1 MKEREELE
9 RYLREIERRRG
20 SVFNIEEIC
29 FDKQIAFI
37 TDPAPFKTAC
47 CGGRAGK
54 TVADAVYLLQAAR
67 SRPRGVALYLTL
79 SRINAKKLVWP
90 ELLELNRRYK
100 LGGKVNESDLSIQF
114 DNGSFIYVSGAS
126 TRDEIE
132 KFRGLPL
139 ILCIIDEVQSFKPY
153 VESLIDDVVS
163 KRLFD
168 FAGTLALTGTP
179 GPVPAGYFFDACHS
193 HTYAHFAWT
202 MFDNPHIAIKS
213 GMTHQ
218 ALLDREMNRKGVTID
233 DPSIQREVFG
243 KWVLDVN
250 VLVFKY
256 DKVINHYT
264 ERPRGKY
271 TFILGIDLGFDDADA
286 LAVLAWSDT
295 DPTTY
300 LVEEVVKTKQG
311 ITELVKEIERLKC
324 TYDIS
329 KIVMDAGGLGK
340 KISEEIVKR
349 YTIHVEPA
357 EKVRKFEN
365 IELMNDSLRTGKLK
379 AARNSRFAQDCM
391 LVEWDLERSTPE
403 RKVVSAR
410 YHSDICDAVL
420 YAWRE
425 SYSFTSKI
433 PVEKPKY
440 LSPAWAEAETK
451 RMEEE
456 AEEYFKKL
464 AEMENEQTI

>member
-9 RYLREIERRRG
+9 RYLREIQRRRG
-20 SVFNIEEIC
+20 PAFNIEEIC
-29 FDKQIAFI
+29 FDKQIEFI
-37 TDPAPFKTAC
+37 RDASPFKTAC

-54 TVADAVYLLQAAR
+54 TVADAVYLIQAAR

-90 ELLELNRRYK
+90 EVLELNRRYA
-100 LGGKVNESDLSIQF
+100 LGGKVNESDLSMQF
-114 DNGSFIYVSGAS
+114 DNGSFIYVSGAN

-153 VESLIDDVVS
+153 IESLIDDVIS

-193 HTYAHFAWT
+193 PTYAHFAWT
-202 MFDNPHIAIKS
+202 MFDNPHIASKS
-213 GMTHQ
+213 GMSHQ
-218 ALLDREMNRKGVTID
+218 ALLDREMNRKGVDIN

-256 DKVINHYT
+256 DKAVNNYT
-264 ERPRGKY
+264 SLPRGNY
-271 TFILGIDLGFDDADA
+271 TYILGIDLGFDDADA
-286 LAVLAWSDT
+286 LAVLAWTDT

-300 LVEEVVKTKQG
+300 VVEEVIKTKQG
-311 ITELVKEIERLKC
+311 ITELVKEIERIKC
-324 TYDIS
+324 AYNIT

-340 KISEEIVKR
+340 KISEEIVRR
-349 YTIHVEPA
+349 YTIHVQPA

-365 IELMNDSLRTGKLK
+365 IELMNDALRTGRLK
-379 AARNSRFAQDCM
+379 AHSNSRFAQDAM

-403 RKVVSAR
+403 RKVVSTR

-433 PVEKPKY
+433 PVKKPAFR
-440 LSPAWAEAETK
+440 SPEWMEAEVR

-464 AEMENEQTI
+464 AEDERTNG